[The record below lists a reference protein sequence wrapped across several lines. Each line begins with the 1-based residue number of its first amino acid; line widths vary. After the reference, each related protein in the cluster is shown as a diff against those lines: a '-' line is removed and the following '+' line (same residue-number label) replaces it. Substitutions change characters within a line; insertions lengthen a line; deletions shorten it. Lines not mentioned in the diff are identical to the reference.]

1 MDYQDATA
9 ILNRNS
15 GVFDI
20 ITPHGKERRRL
31 FLSAQGNICEFA
43 RRSKTKGY
51 PIDIEIIEGRSDLTR
66 VVRSETDIV
75 AKFRRYASRAT
86 FPSQFIRKCLE
97 ADPTK
102 SCYENRLTTGTR
114 IDGEI
119 ISLKAIER
127 YAPYAVQE
135 FRKALKER
143 HDYNSHR
150 FDFRGYDGSL
160 WLKVV
165 EKDNGYYKAGD
176 IAAGFSKEYRGCGN
190 GYYYSLIDD
199 EHFIGTDID

>member
-51 PIDIEIIEGRSDLTR
+51 PIDIEIIEGWSDMTR
-66 VVRSETDIV
+66 VVSSEPDIV

-102 SCYENRLTTGTR
+102 SRYENRLTTGTS

>member
-51 PIDIEIIEGRSDLTR
+51 PIDIEIIEGWSDLTR

>member
-1 MDYQDATA
+1 MDYQDAKA

-20 ITPHGKERRRL
+20 TTPHGRERRRL

-51 PIDIEIIEGRSDLTR
+51 PIDIEIIEGWSNMTR

-135 FRKALKER
+135 FRKALRER

-165 EKDNGYYKAGD
+165 QKDNGYYKAGD

>member
-1 MDYQDATA
+1 MDYQDAKA
-9 ILNRNS
+9 ILNRKS

-20 ITPHGKERRRL
+20 ITPYGKERRRL

-51 PIDIEIIEGRSDLTR
+51 PIDIEIIEGWSDMTR

-127 YAPYAVQE
+127 YAPYAVLE

-165 EKDNGYYKAGD
+165 KKDNGYYKAGD
-176 IAAGFSKEYRGCGN
+176 IAAGFNKEYRGCGN